1 VRHCWYWASQFLMQT
16 IRLGYG
22 IALFSCYLHNILQ
35 VTTLDHIRSTLQLLR
50 LILSGQCWLGIL
62 IHSPC
67 LAVLVG
73 VLCVL
78 VGGQTVP
85 CLVLWGSATPGG
97 ILGLVG
103 TRWRARVCSE
113 LCPHLCVRR
122 TCRRRAWAPLGECQC
137 LHGHQRSEDQC
148 ACCTLKRDAASFL
161 TELCSSAA
169 RFTAS
174 PA

>member
-1 VRHCWYWASQFLMQT
+1 MQT

-85 CLVLWGSATPGG
+85 CWVLWGSATLAEFWGSLGRGG
-97 ILGLVG
+97 ELVSAVNCAL
-103 TRWRARVCSE
+103 T
-113 LCPHLCVRR
+113 CV
-122 TCRRRAWAPLGECQC
+122 
-137 LHGHQRSEDQC
+137 
-148 ACCTLKRDAASFL
+148 
-161 TELCSSAA
+161 SAA
-169 RFTAS
+169 PAAAARGHHSESASAFTCTSGARTS
-174 PA
+174 VPAEA